1 MVSYLDIKISK
12 EDSDYMYDII
22 QHIIDECGPRMSC
35 SPQEA
40 KGAKIIK
47 NELKETCDEVTIEPF
62 TCHPRAALGWIK
74 IDLLMALLSF
84 SLFLLIQLFLNSFWV
99 YILSILATGLSFLAI
114 LIAWEEFFS
123 YKEFI
128 DPLFKKKK
136 SQNVIGKI
144 KSKGEIK
151 KIIIFSGHHDSAL
164 QFNLLRYLKYGYEV
178 IIFWGFGILF
188 FWFFASLSFIIL
200 SLFTFFLDLI
210 ILYQSFFNLVIWLLI
225 IGAVPIVALF
235 FFVSPGKRAN
245 KVPGAVDN
253 LSAIAVILGVGRY
266 LKNHEEIMPKNTEIR
281 IISFG
286 SEEAFLRGAF
296 RYVEAHLDEL
306 QKYDAECINLESI
319 QSTDYITFS
328 DKEPTTRT
336 IHSDNVVQKLI
347 KAAEIVKV
355 NAKVASLGGSSF
367 LEKIAG
373 LMGGGTDAAAFSKS
387 KIKASTITGLN
398 MLKMV
403 HFYHQ
408 NTDTIDK
415 IEKGVLENTLKICIG
430 YLVNESNK

>member
-1 MVSYLDIKISK
+1 MEIEISK
-12 EDSDYMYDII
+12 EDSDYMYNII
-22 QHIIDECGPRMSC
+22 QHIIHECGPRMPC

-40 KGAKIIK
+40 KGAEIIK
-47 NELKETCDEVTIEPF
+47 NELKETCDEVIFEPF

-74 IDLLMALLSF
+74 VDLLMVLLSF
-84 SLFLLIQLFLNSFWV
+84 SLFLLIQLLLDSFWV
-99 YILSILATGLSFLAI
+99 YIFSILATSLSFLAI
-114 LIAWEEFFS
+114 LIAWEEFFN

-128 DPLFKKKK
+128 DPLFKKKE
-136 SQNVIGKI
+136 SQNIIGKI
-144 KSKGEIK
+144 KPKDEIK

-188 FWFFASLSFIIL
+188 FWFFASLIFVIL
-200 SLFTFFLDLI
+200 STFTFFLDLTLI
-210 ILYQSFFNLVIWLLI
+210 YQSFFNLVIWLLI

-235 FFVSPGKRAN
+235 FFVTPGKRAN

-253 LSAIAVILGVGRY
+253 LSAIAVILGIGRY
-266 LKNHEEIMPKNTEIR
+266 LKNNKEIIPKDTEIR

-286 SEEAFLRGAF
+286 CEEAFLRGAY
-296 RYVEAHLDEL
+296 RYVEAHLEEL
-306 QKYDAECINLESI
+306 KKYDAECINLDAI
-319 QSTDYITFS
+319 QSTNYLTFS

-336 IHSDNVVQKLI
+336 IHSEEVVQKLI
-347 KAAEIVKV
+347 KAAELVGVK
-355 NAKVASLGGSSF
+355 AKIASLGGGTF

-373 LMGGGTDAAAFSKS
+373 LMSGGTDATGFSKS
-387 KIKASTITGLN
+387 KIKASTITGLS

-408 NTDTIDK
+408 NTDTLDK
-415 IEKGVLENTLKICIG
+415 IEKGVLENALKICIG
-430 YLVNESNK
+430 YLNC